1 MKSNQDKLFSSIG
14 KIDDD
19 ILDSALA
26 YKPAKIESRGA
37 AISIKKKITAIA
49 LAAVMCI
56 GLVVTVSAYGEGIW
70 AAITQRK
77 RELIDVK
84 SQVINKTVT
93 AESGCSLTV
102 DNVAGGGG
110 NGFFYFSIHSGDE
123 PFTKGLTYERLQVM
137 YKTSPD
143 LTVTYSEPVEMGDW
157 YTIYDDGDKMKG
169 FFSNLERIEYDS
181 DNPTSAVQYKLSA
194 PETYNTTYKIIIT
207 GITSEDGSIKY
218 ADELSIEFDVDLTEK
233 KTIAQ
238 VKFHRPDPEIE
249 FELDGIKYQIS
260 EISMHDPY
268 SFVIDII
275 NKDEDVIEYEGK
287 EYYAVNRF
295 WDNSWYTKEWFDY
308 NRQELTLYWNNPG
321 IYSDDFTPP
330 ELKAEYDEV
339 CKKKAEAL
347 ADSLQVSGY
356 GIDENGKDY
365 PIILHEEPYN
375 MSYNLH
381 VELFPDCGASVKPD
395 SPNVN
400 RTNPGV
406 FLLADDGSEMTMNIG
421 TTFKFTSPIYITD
434 IKRVYVTKNS
444 DPDFELTIYEPSKD
458 LSLFESQ
465 IAE

>member
-14 KIDDD
+14 RIDDD

-26 YKPAKIESRGA
+26 YKPEKVESRGRT
-37 AISIKKKITAIA
+37 ISIKKKITAIA

-77 RELIDVK
+77 RELIDDK

-143 LTVTYSEPVEMGDW
+143 LNVTYSEPVEMGDW

-295 WDNSWYTKEWFDY
+295 WDSSWYTKEWFDY

-347 ADSLQVSGY
+347 ANSLQVSGY

-421 TTFKFTSPIYITD
+421 TTFKFTSPVYITD

-458 LSLFESQ
+458 LSLFDTQ
-465 IAE
+465 NAE